1 MKKFKKIIILAGLS
15 ALAVSYENI
24 KSSAVDTVNIDF
36 VTNTQALG
44 KITVKILDLAIDLGV
59 SAIKLIWGAY
69 QEIYDKWGIAG
80 ILASLVIPGGI
91 LTLKFITEF
100 SASIDDS
107 KYVKKAK
114 DGIENIKIYSQ
125 IKKIFIELI

>member
-44 KITVKILDLAIDLGV
+44 KITVK
-59 SAIKLIWGAY
+59 KL
-69 QEIYDKWGIAG
+69 
-80 ILASLVIPGGI
+80 LCLVFG
-91 LTLKFITEF
+91 L
-100 SASIDDS
+100 
-107 KYVKKAK
+107 KYV
-114 DGIENIKIYSQ
+114 I
-125 IKKIFIELI
+125 